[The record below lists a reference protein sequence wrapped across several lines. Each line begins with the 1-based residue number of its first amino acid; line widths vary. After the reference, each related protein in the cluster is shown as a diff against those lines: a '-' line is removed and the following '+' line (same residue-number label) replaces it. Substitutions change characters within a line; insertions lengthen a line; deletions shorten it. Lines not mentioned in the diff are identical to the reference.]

1 MSLRSQHLYL
11 ISVKLQLTPQWFA
24 LGGASPE
31 ENPEDSFN
39 ASDLF
44 QFTNEVGY
52 GLHLSLGKT
61 QHIP

>member
-44 QFTNEVGY
+44 QFTNEVGA
-52 GLHLSLGKT
+52 LLSI
-61 QHIP
+61 HITVDCSL